1 MERIFIDKDQGV
13 ASIVERILACPG
25 DELVLVVPKN
35 ADLKS
40 SISNFHILKREAAAA
55 EKSILIESVDA
66 EILALAE
73 KAHVESFH
81 PLFRKETAR
90 SLSDI
95 VPQSALGIPAAVREG
110 AASVPVKVKRSKK
123 AAAEAEVATP
133 IKFNVVS
140 SEDNSDREEEQEK
153 EEIVPKRPAYAVE
166 GDESAKEERNKTAH
180 DTYDKGEP
188 RRRLHLPRLKT
199 VVVLAALLAI
209 SATSIWVAG
218 AFFGRARVNIE
229 FRIAPFELSGAFTAG
244 KTVTKVDAAAHIL
257 PAEVLNQKKTLTQF
271 FPASGRATVS
281 QKATGRLTIY
291 NAYSSQAQ
299 SLVAMTRF
307 VTPEGK
313 VFRLDSAVT
322 VPGAEIKDGKII
334 PSSMET
340 SVTADKAGA
349 DYNVG
354 PADKITIPGF
364 QGGPKYTGFYG
375 SLKSPTTGGFV
386 GERATPSENDIKTAR
401 EKITSLLETSLKN
414 NFLANRPDDL
424 LIPAGASELTITK
437 TIVNKAT
444 DDKGNFSIIGEAEL
458 KAMAFRESDLRA
470 ALMISAGRDPET
482 AVFRDLNLKYENAKA
497 NIGKGEMILTV
508 TASGRI
514 APAFDPTSFKT
525 KLLGR
530 PVSEARSLILGIPE
544 LVRAEI
550 SLWPIW
556 LGKVPEKAARVEIMV
571 N

>member
-1 MERIFIDKDQGV
+1 MEKIFIDKDQGV
-13 ASIVERILACPG
+13 ASIVERILASTG

-55 EKSILIESVDA
+55 EKSILIESVDS

-73 KAHVESFH
+73 KAHVEAFH
-81 PLFRKETAR
+81 PLFHKETTR

-95 VPQSALGIPAAVREG
+95 VPQSAPGIPAAVREG
-110 AASVPVKVKRSKK
+110 ATSVPVKIKRSKK
-123 AAAEAEVATP
+123 AAAEAELATP
-133 IKFNVVS
+133 IKFHVVP
-140 SEDNSDREEEQEK
+140 SEDDSEEGQEGD
-153 EEIVPKRPAYAVE
+153 EEGTVPERPAYAAE
-166 GDESAKEERNKTAH
+166 REESPEEINEITEDDYEEER
-180 DTYDKGEP
+180 P
-188 RRRLHLPRLKT
+188 RRRFRLPRFKT
-199 VVVLAALLAI
+199 VVVLAALLGL
-209 SATSIWVAG
+209 ATMSVWVAG

-244 KTVTKVDAAAHIL
+244 KTVTKVDATAHIL

-299 SLVAMTRF
+299 SLVATTRF

-313 VFRLDSAVT
+313 VFRLDSVVT

-354 PADKITIPGF
+354 PADKLTIPGF

-375 SLKSPTTGGFV
+375 ALKSPTTGGFV
-386 GERATPSENDIKTAR
+386 GERATPSESDIKAAR
-401 EKITSLLETSLKN
+401 EKIASLLETSLKN

-424 LIPAGASELTITK
+424 IIPEGASEMTVTK
-437 TIVNKAT
+437 VVVNKTT
-444 DDKGNFSIIGEAEL
+444 DDQGNFSVIGEAEL
-458 KAMAFRESDLRA
+458 KAMAFRESDLRV
-470 ALMISAGRDPET
+470 ALITSTGRDPET

-497 NIGKGEMILTV
+497 SIGKGEMIFTV
-508 TASGRI
+508 TASGKI
-514 APAFDPTSFKT
+514 APAFDPASFKT

-530 PVSEARSLILGIPE
+530 PVGEARSLILGIPE

-556 LGKVPEKAARVEIMV
+556 LGKVPEKAARVEITV